1 MRGTDHKIRKLK
13 HDGHRACLF
22 ISVLA
27 VFFSLFFSPVRA
39 LAEPDAIIYENSI
52 TTDEEEASLS
62 MPSFVMVDDRMNE
75 IYVVDGRSR
84 IMIYSS
90 DLFPLYI
97 MNSESG
103 IESPHGLALD
113 TEGNLYV
120 AQSSSNGNS
129 RNRISVYR
137 ACLRKERDIYID
149 GFKGVE
155 NFLPYRLAVDR
166 KGDIYVSS
174 TRYAGVLV
182 LSNRGKLI
190 EILSPDESG
199 RKVTITDVSLDEK
212 GNIYLIS
219 EDEGRVYV
227 YNRDRE
233 FVSKFGEKGG
243 SSGKL
248 SRPRSI
254 AIDSLNGK
262 IYVDDYM
269 RHTITIYTPDGS
281 YFHEFGGLGWGPG
294 WFQHPN
300 AIAIDK
306 QGRLFVAD
314 LFNHRVQIFK
324 TR

>member
-1 MRGTDHKIRKLK
+1 VS
-13 HDGHRACLF
+13 LF

-27 VFFSLFFSPVRA
+27 VFFSLFFFPVRA
-39 LAEPDAIIYENSI
+39 MAEPDAIIYENSI
-52 TTDEEEASLS
+52 TVDEEEASLS
-62 MPSFVMVDDRMNE
+62 MPSFVMVDDKMNE

-97 MNSESG
+97 MNSEKG
-103 IESPHGLALD
+103 IESPNGLALD
-113 TEGNLYV
+113 TEGDLYV

-149 GFKGVE
+149 GFQGVE